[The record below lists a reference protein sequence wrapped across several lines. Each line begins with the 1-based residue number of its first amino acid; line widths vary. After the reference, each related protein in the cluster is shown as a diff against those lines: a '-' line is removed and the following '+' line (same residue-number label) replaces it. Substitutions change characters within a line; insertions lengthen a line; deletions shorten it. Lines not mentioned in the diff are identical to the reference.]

1 MKTLR
6 EQVHQA
12 NIIRYQ
18 RLLACDLTPYER
30 RYLERILEQE
40 RSAIMRLQSPP
51 TASPHGEPRDH
62 ARWSRLL
69 IMSIHLTDSTDIADA
84 RWMLLTR

>member
-12 NIIRYQ
+12 NITRYQ

-30 RYLERILEQE
+30 LYLESILEQE
-40 RSAIMRLQSPP
+40 RSAKKRPQSPP
-51 TASPHGEPRDH
+51 TASPHGERRD
-62 ARWSRLL
+62 
-69 IMSIHLTDSTDIADA
+69 DA
-84 RWMLLTR
+84 RLVPSTHHANPSH